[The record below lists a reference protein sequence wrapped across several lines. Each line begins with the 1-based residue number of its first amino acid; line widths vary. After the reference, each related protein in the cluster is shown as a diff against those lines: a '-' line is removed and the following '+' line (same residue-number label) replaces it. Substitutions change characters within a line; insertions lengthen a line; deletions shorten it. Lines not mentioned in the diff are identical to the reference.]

1 MSKKG
6 VVALLIK
13 FIVDS
18 IIRNGTP
25 ISEYSSEHLD
35 KLKELIGEIELDTN
49 SLTINQKPLLVLA
62 LEKENISYVNRQKY
76 E

>member
-1 MSKKG
+1 MQEVN
-6 VVALLIK
+6 VVELLVK
-13 FIVDS
+13 STVDS
-18 IIRNGTP
+18 V
-25 ISEYSSEHLD
+25 ISSFNLIQLD
-35 KLKELIGEIELDTN
+35 KLKELIGEIELDIN